1 MRGKIQG
8 ANEPCIGE
16 ELRHSEEQWQLRHE
30 FSMQPML
37 RTISADKSKERSLV
51 QVNSLAKKIPE
62 GESDIHDIPSIC
74 TIIEVTYSYRL
85 VLPIQ
90 VIQLEI
96 EVDQPVGVMRYWEHL
111 KRGGNLLEFRPN
123 RRLLFR
129 KRCSDQLQM
138 ISPGAPCGQSRA
150 SIALYG

>member
-30 FSMQPML
+30 FSMQQPML
-37 RTISADKSKERSLV
+37 RTIAAEKSKERSLV

-62 GESDIHDIPSIC
+62 GESDIHDVPSIC

-96 EVDQPVGVMRYWEHL
+96 EVDQPVDVMRSLEHL
-111 KRGGNLLEFRPN
+111 TRAANPPEFSPHRP
-123 RRLLFR
+123 LLF
-129 KRCSDQLQM
+129 S
-138 ISPGAPCGQSRA
+138 
-150 SIALYG
+150 